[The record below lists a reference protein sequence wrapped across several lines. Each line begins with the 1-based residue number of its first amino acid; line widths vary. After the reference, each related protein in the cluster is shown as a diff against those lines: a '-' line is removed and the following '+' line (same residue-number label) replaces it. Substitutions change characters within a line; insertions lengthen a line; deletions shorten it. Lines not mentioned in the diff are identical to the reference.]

1 MRKKR
6 LSTEQLMLR
15 KIDESNLYK
24 FRIKTKIFYS
34 WGICCA
40 YQNFKKTKYYYNNL
54 VINHHITSQ
63 WIVAKFTLFFRKFI
77 NLKKYIRGIHS

>member
-24 FRIKTKIFYS
+24 IRIKTKIFYS
-34 WGICCA
+34 
-40 YQNFKKTKYYYNNL
+40 
-54 VINHHITSQ
+54 
-63 WIVAKFTLFFRKFI
+63 
-77 NLKKYIRGIHS
+77 